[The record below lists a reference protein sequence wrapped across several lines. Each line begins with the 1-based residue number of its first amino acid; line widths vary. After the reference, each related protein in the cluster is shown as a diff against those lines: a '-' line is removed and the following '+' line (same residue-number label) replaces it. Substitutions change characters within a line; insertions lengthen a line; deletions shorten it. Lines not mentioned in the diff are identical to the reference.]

1 MFKKPS
7 EISVPPVACV
17 RSPGAAVF
25 SRKLLAATVLAASSL
40 FSCAT
45 IAGSYDDALNSAR
58 LGDTSQLAGLLA
70 QGVDPN
76 TVDAQGNSLLILAA
90 REGQLDTVAALLKY
104 RPKLDYRNL
113 AGDSA
118 LMLAVLRGHDAVAQ
132 ALLKAGAAVNHDG
145 WAPLH
150 YAAFEGR
157 EAILDALLAAGA
169 DVNAL
174 APNKATAL
182 MLAAR
187 NGHIGVVRRL
197 LALPQTDLNA
207 LNDSGLSADAF
218 ALQNKNTD
226 IAELIAAERKRR
238 GLRAPAMKV
247 TID

>member
-1 MFKKPS
+1 MSKDRS
-7 EISVPPVACV
+7 ETP
-17 RSPGAAVF
+17 AARVLP
-25 SRKLLAATVLAASSL
+25 RKLLAATVLAASTL

-45 IAGSYDDALNSAR
+45 IAGSYDDALSSAS
-58 LGDTSQLAGLLA
+58 LGDSRQLAGLLNR
-70 QGVDPN
+70 GIDPN

-90 REGQLDTVAALLKY
+90 REGQLDTVETLLKY
-104 RPKLDYRNL
+104 RPRIDYRNQ

-118 LMLAVLRGHDAVAQ
+118 LMLAVLRGHEDVAR
-132 ALLKAGAAVNHDG
+132 ALLKAGAAANHDG

-157 EAILDALLAAGA
+157 EGILDALFAAGA
-169 DVNAL
+169 DVNAP

-187 NGHIGVVRRL
+187 NGHVGVVRRL

-207 LNDSGLSADAF
+207 LNDVGLSADAW
-218 ALQNKNTD
+218 ALQSKNSD

-238 GLRAPAMKV
+238 GLRPPAMKV
-247 TID
+247 TIE

>member
-1 MFKKPS
+1 MYKDPS
-7 EISVPPVACV
+7 DIAPRNR
-17 RSPGAAVF
+17 RSAVLP
-25 SRKLLAATVLAASSL
+25 RKLLAATALAACSL

-45 IAGSYDDALNSAR
+45 IAGSYDDALGAAR
-58 LGDTSQLAGLLA
+58 LGDTSQLTGLLDR
-70 QGVDPN
+70 GIDPN

-90 REGQLDTVAALLKY
+90 REGQVDTVTALLKY

-157 EAILDALLAAGA
+157 EGMLDALFAAGA

-197 LALPQTDLNA
+197 LALPQIDLNA
-207 LNDSGLSADAF
+207 LNDTGLSADAF

-238 GLRAPAMKV
+238 GLRPPAMKV

>member
-1 MFKKPS
+1 MSKDPHDT
-7 EISVPPVACV
+7 P
-17 RSPGAAVF
+17 AAGLLP
-25 SRKLLAATVLAASSL
+25 RKLLAATVLAASTL

-45 IAGSYDDALNSAR
+45 IAGSYDDALSAAT
-58 LGDTSQLAGLLA
+58 LGDSRQLAGLLDR
-70 QGVDPN
+70 GIDPN

-90 REGQLDTVAALLKY
+90 REGQLDTVETLLKY
-104 RPKLDYRNL
+104 RPRIDYRNQ

-118 LMLAVLRGHDAVAQ
+118 LMLAALRGHDDVAR
-132 ALLKAGAAVNHDG
+132 ALLKGGAAVNHEG

-157 EAILDALLAAGA
+157 EGILDALVAAGA
-169 DVNAL
+169 DVNAP

-187 NGHIGVVRRL
+187 NGHVGVVRRL

-207 LNDSGLSADAF
+207 LNDVGLSADAW

-238 GLRAPAMKV
+238 GLRPPAMRV
-247 TID
+247 TIE

>member
-1 MFKKPS
+1 MYKNLTETS
-7 EISVPPVACV
+7 HASISPD
-17 RSPGAAVF
+17 RGQRTAVF
-25 SRKLLAATVLAASSL
+25 SRKLLAATVLAASTL

-45 IAGSYDDALNSAR
+45 IAGSYDDALDSAR
-58 LGDTSQLAGLLA
+58 LGDTGQLTGLLA

-90 REGQLDTVAALLKY
+90 REGQLDTVEALLKY
-104 RPKLDYRNL
+104 RPKLDFRNL

-157 EAILDALLAAGA
+157 EGMLDALFAAGA

-197 LALPQTDLNA
+197 LALPQIDLNA
-207 LNDSGLSADAF
+207 LNDTGLSADAF

-238 GLRAPAMKV
+238 GLRPPAMKV

>member
-1 MFKKPS
+1 MYKDPS
-7 EISVPPVACV
+7 ETAPLRRPS
-17 RSPGAAVF
+17 AVL
-25 SRKLLAATVLAASSL
+25 SRKLLAATVLAASTL

-45 IAGSYDDALNSAR
+45 IAGSYEDALGAAS
-58 LGDTSQLAGLLA
+58 LGDTSQLTGLLDR
-70 QGVDPN
+70 GIDPN

-90 REGQLDTVAALLKY
+90 REGQFDTVAALLKY

-113 AGDSA
+113 AGDTA

-132 ALLKAGAAVNHDG
+132 RLIEAGAQVNHEG
-145 WAPLH
+145 WAPVH

-157 EAILDALLAAGA
+157 EAILDRLLAAGA
-169 DVNAL
+169 DVNAP

-197 LALPQTDLNA
+197 LALPQTNLNA
-207 LNDSGLSADAF
+207 LSDTGLSADAF

-226 IAELIAAERKRR
+226 IVELIAAERKRR
-238 GLRAPAMKV
+238 GLRPPAMKV

>member
-1 MFKKPS
+1 MSKDLPEAPAAGRPS
-7 EISVPPVACV
+7 
-17 RSPGAAVF
+17 RN
-25 SRKLLAATVLAASSL
+25 VLAAAVLAAAVL
-40 FSCAT
+40 FSGPAV
-45 IAGSYDDALNSAR
+45 AGSYDDALSSAS
-58 LGDTSQLAGLLA
+58 LGDSRQLAGLLER
-70 QGVDPN
+70 GIDPN

-90 REGQLDTVAALLKY
+90 REGQLATVETLLKY
-104 RPKLDYRNL
+104 RPRIDYRNQ

-118 LMLAVLRGHDAVAQ
+118 LMLAVLRGHEDVAR
-132 ALLKAGAAVNHDG
+132 ALLEAGAAANHEG

-157 EAILDALLAAGA
+157 EGILDALFAAGA
-169 DVNAL
+169 DVNAS

-207 LNDSGLSADAF
+207 LNDAGLSADAW

-238 GLRAPAMKV
+238 GLRPPAMKV

>member
-1 MFKKPS
+1 MPKNLTETPR
-7 EISVPPVACV
+7 PTRPAGLL
-17 RSPGAAVF
+17 P
-25 SRKLLAATVLAASSL
+25 RKLLAASALAACSL

-45 IAGSYDDALNSAR
+45 LAGSYDDALSSAR
-58 LGDTSQLAGLLA
+58 LGDTRQLTGLLDR
-70 QGVDPN
+70 GVDPN

-90 REGQLDTVAALLKY
+90 REGQLDTVAALLKF

-157 EAILDALLAAGA
+157 EGILDALFAAGA

-197 LALPQTDLNA
+197 LTVPQIDVNA
-207 LNDSGLSADAF
+207 LNDVGLSADAF

-238 GLRAPAMKV
+238 GLRPPAMKV